1 MADGGDLCSHRH
13 MATPQASTGSPVGRR
28 VVLAMVGL
36 GTVGVAFGR
45 WLSQGVSD
53 VVASTLPGL
62 ASVIPAAGGFRIY
75 TVTNGYP
82 ELAPADYRLK
92 VTGMVDKELSL
103 SLVDLAA
110 MPQTQMTKDFQCVT
124 GWRVQDVPWSG
135 VLLRDVLAAAGVEA
149 GAKALSFA
157 SFDGAYT
164 ESLTME
170 QGMAD
175 NVLVA
180 TSMFGAPIEV
190 KHGAP
195 IRLYVVP
202 MYGYKSIKWMD
213 GIDVGRTVIPGYWEV
228 RGYDVDAYIGNS
240 NGRSDDPN
248 V

>member
-1 MADGGDLCSHRH
+1 MAQSKAHLRG
-13 MATPQASTGSPVGRR
+13 TPVGRR

-36 GTVGVAFGR
+36 GAVGVAAGK
-45 WLSQGVSD
+45 WLSDGVSD
-53 VVASTLPGL
+53 VVASTVPGL

-75 TVTNGYP
+75 TVTNGFP
-82 ELAPADYRLK
+82 EMAPADYRLT
-92 VTGMVDKELSL
+92 VSGMVDTPLSL
-103 SLVDLAA
+103 TLDDLAA
-110 MPQTQMTKDFQCVT
+110 LPQTGMTKDFQCVT
-124 GWRVQDVPWSG
+124 GWRVEDVPWSG

-149 GAKALSFA
+149 GATALRFT

-170 QGMAD
+170 QGMKD
-175 NVLVA
+175 DVLVA

-195 IRLYVVP
+195 VRLYVVP
-202 MYGYKSIKWMD
+202 MYGYKSIKWLS
-213 GIDVGRTVIPGYWEV
+213 GIEVGRAVIPGYWEE
-228 RGYDVDAYIGNS
+228 RGYDIDAYIGAS